1 MTETPQM
8 VINLG
13 DWLDQQKISRNRF
26 CTETQISYPE
36 MKRIIDG
43 EIDPRGSTIAIILAY
58 AALHGG
64 GLHIDGLLSKEALVR
79 VRELR
84 ASFEQSDD
92 RA

>member
-1 MTETPQM
+1 MG
-8 VINLG
+8 LG
-13 DWLDQQKISRNRF
+13 DWLDDHKITRNRF
-26 CTETQISYPE
+26 CVETQISYPE

-64 GLHIDGLLSKEALVR
+64 GLHIDGLLSNEALER

-84 ASFEQSDD
+84 ASFEQPDV
-92 RA
+92 RG